1 MQHSLGKASG
11 SLMFGGKSG
20 PIEKEGGKVGEKT
33 CIFHNLVSGRKWW
46 VSSVFHQ
53 KPISPI
59 WRENT
64 KDMGA

>member
-1 MQHSLGKASG
+1 
-11 SLMFGGKSG
+11 MFGGKSG
-20 PIEKEGGKVGEKT
+20 RIEKEGGKVGEKT